1 MISVAIDGPGGAGKS
16 TIAKAAA
23 SRLSFIYVDTGAL
36 YRSIGF
42 SALQR
47 GADIAD
53 EQAVSAVLPQLN
65 IEIKYVDG
73 AQHVFVNG
81 EDLGDKIR
89 TPEISMAASKVSQ
102 YPCVR
107 AFLLD
112 LQRDFAK
119 KYNVIMDGRDIGTV
133 VLPNAS
139 LKIYLTAS
147 AESRAQRRYK
157 ELCEKGESV
166 DYQSVLDDLN
176 RRDYED
182 THREIAPLKKA
193 DDATLLD
200 TSNMTL
206 DESINSVISM
216 IKAVIDSNN
225 SDNDGDSGNASD
237 SAKQSDENTAH
248 NSENT
253 NSSLKNDDTGLTF
266 KLKTGRNW
274 FTTILKIIVYP
285 IYRLLFWYS
294 VEGKENIPKNGGYIF
309 CSNHISTLDPAFW
322 VIALPRRVHFMAKE
336 ELFKNPVFGR
346 LLRALDVFAI
356 KRGSRDMSSLNFAS
370 DLVKS
375 GELLGIYPE
384 GTRSKDGKPGRAK
397 SGVAFLANVTGA
409 DVIPAAFICKN
420 NKKIV
425 PFRRFKMVIGKP
437 IPHSELAFD
446 TLAKDNLK
454 RVSSRIMSEI
464 TAIWEENQF

>member
-16 TIAKAAA
+16 TIAKASA
-23 SRLSFIYVDTGAL
+23 SSLSFIYVDTGAL
-36 YRSIGF
+36 YRSIGY
-42 SALQR
+42 SAISY
-47 GADIAD
+47 GADVAD
-53 EQAVSAVLPQLN
+53 EQAVTAVLPKLD

-102 YPCVR
+102 FKSVR

-182 THREIAPLKKA
+182 THREIAPLKQA
-193 DDATLLD
+193 DDAKLLD
-200 TSNMTL
+200 TSDMTL
-206 DESINSVISM
+206 DESINAVIDM
-216 IKAVIDSNN
+216 IKAVMD
-225 SDNDGDSGNASD
+225 SDNDSGNGTED
-237 SAKQSDENTAH
+237 KPTHDQNMPQSDT
-248 NSENT
+248 SKT
-253 NSSLKNDDTGLTF
+253 SLKNDDTGLTF

-274 FTTILKIIVYP
+274 FTTILKIIVFP

-294 VEGKENIPKNGGYIF
+294 IEGKENIPKKGGYIF
-309 CSNHISTLDPAFW
+309 CSNHVSTLDPAFW

-336 ELFKNPVFGR
+336 ELFKNPIGGR
-346 LLRALDVFAI
+346 FLRALDVFAI
-356 KRGSRDMSSLNFAS
+356 KRGSRDMSSINFAA
-370 DLVKS
+370 DLVKN

-397 SGVAFLANVTGA
+397 SGVAFIANATGA

-437 IPHSELAFD
+437 IPHSEIAFD
-446 TLAKDNLK
+446 TVAKDNLK
-454 RVSSRIMSEI
+454 RVSTRIMSEI
-464 TAIWEENQF
+464 TKIWEENQF

>member
-23 SRLSFIYVDTGAL
+23 NSLSFIYVDTGAL
-36 YRSIGF
+36 YRSIGY
-42 SALQR
+42 SAIKL

-53 EQAVSAVLPQLN
+53 EAAVTAVLNQLN
-65 IEIKYVDG
+65 IEIKYVSG

-89 TPEISMAASKVSQ
+89 TPEISTAASKVSQ
-102 YPCVR
+102 YKSVR

-112 LQRDFAK
+112 LQRSFAE

-133 VLPNAS
+133 VLPNAT

-166 DYQSVLDDLN
+166 DFQSVLDDLN
-176 RRDYED
+176 KRDYED

-193 DDATLLD
+193 DDAKLLD
-200 TSNMTL
+200 TSDMSL
-206 DESINSVISM
+206 QESIDSVINM
-216 IKAVIDSNN
+216 IKAVMNDDSNGGAHKHEHTMPKTES
-225 SDNDGDSGNASD
+225 SDG
-237 SAKQSDENTAH
+237 K
-248 NSENT
+248 
-253 NSSLKNDDTGLTF
+253 LKNDDTGLSF
-266 KLKTGRNW
+266 ELKTGRNW

-285 IYRLLFWYS
+285 IYRLLFWYT
-294 VEGKENIPKNGGYIF
+294 VEGRENIPKDGGYIF
-309 CSNHISTLDPAFW
+309 CSNHVSTLDPAFW

-336 ELFKNPVFGR
+336 ELFKNPIFGR
-346 LLRALDVFAI
+346 FLRALDVFAI
-356 KRGSRDMSSLNFAS
+356 KRGSRDMSSINFAA
-370 DLVKS
+370 DLVKN

-397 SGVAFLANVTGA
+397 SGVAFLANATGA

-437 IPHSELAFD
+437 IPNSELAFD
-446 TLAKDNLK
+446 KVAKDNLK
-454 RVSSRIMSEI
+454 RVSTRIMSEI
-464 TAIWEENQF
+464 TSIWEENQF

>member
-23 SRLSFIYVDTGAL
+23 KSLSFIYVDTGAL
-36 YRSIGF
+36 YRSIGYSVIAF
-42 SALQR
+42 
-47 GADIAD
+47 GADVAD
-53 EQAVSAVLPQLN
+53 EQAVGAVLPKLN

-73 AQHVFVNG
+73 AQHVFVND

-102 YPCVR
+102 YKRVR
-107 AFLLD
+107 EYLLD
-112 LQRDFAK
+112 LQRGFAK

-157 ELCEKGESV
+157 ELCEKGEKVEFS
-166 DYQSVLDDLN
+166 DVLDDLN

-182 THREIAPLKKA
+182 MHREIAPLKKA
-193 DDATLLD
+193 DDAKLLD

-206 DESINSVISM
+206 DESIN
-216 IKAVIDSNN
+216 AVIDMIKTVINN
-225 SDNDGDSGNASD
+225 DNNGDVDKPTPVPTAPRTTDG
-237 SAKQSDENTAH
+237 T
-248 NSENT
+248 
-253 NSSLKNDDTGLTF
+253 LKNDDTGLTF

-274 FTTILKIIVYP
+274 LTTVLKIIVYP

-294 VEGKENIPKNGGYIF
+294 LEGKENIPKEGGYIF
-309 CSNHISTLDPAFW
+309 CSNHVSTLDPAFW

-336 ELFKNPVFGR
+336 ELFKNPIAGR
-346 LLRALDVFAI
+346 FLRALDVFAI
-356 KRGSRDMSSLNFAS
+356 KRGSRDMSSIKFAA
-370 DLVKS
+370 DIVKN

-397 SGVAFLANVTGA
+397 SGVAFLANATGA
-409 DVIPAAFICKN
+409 DVIPAAFICKG

-454 RVSSRIMSEI
+454 RVSARIMSEI
-464 TAIWEENQF
+464 TKIWEENQF

>member
-23 SRLSFIYVDTGAL
+23 SSLSFIYVDTGAL
-36 YRSIGF
+36 YRSIGY
-42 SALQR
+42 SAISL
-47 GADIAD
+47 GVDVAD
-53 EQAVSAVLPQLN
+53 EQAVAAVLPQLN

-73 AQHVFVNG
+73 SQHVFVNG
-81 EDLGDKIR
+81 EDLGEKIR
-89 TPEISMAASKVSQ
+89 TPEISMAASKVSK
-102 YPCVR
+102 YKSVR

-176 RRDYED
+176 CRDYED

-193 DDATLLD
+193 DNAKLLD

-206 DESINSVISM
+206 EESINAVIDM
-216 IKAVIDSNN
+216 IKAVMSECGNGGKLTNGHTAQTSAANETLQN
-225 SDNDGDSGNASD
+225 S
-237 SAKQSDENTAH
+237 
-248 NSENT
+248 
-253 NSSLKNDDTGLTF
+253 DTGLTF

-274 FTTILKIIVYP
+274 LTTILKIVVYP
-285 IYRLLFWYS
+285 IYRLLFRYS
-294 VEGKENIPKNGGYIF
+294 LEGKENIPKKGGCIF
-309 CSNHISTLDPAFW
+309 CSNHVSALDPAFW

-336 ELFKNPVFGR
+336 ELFKNPIGGR
-346 LLRALDVFAI
+346 FLRALDVFAI
-356 KRGSRDMSSLNFAS
+356 KRGSRDMSSINFAS
-370 DLVKS
+370 DLVKN

-397 SGVAFLANVTGA
+397 SGIAFIANATGA
-409 DVIPAAFICKN
+409 DVIPAAIICKD

-437 IPHSELAFD
+437 IPHSEIAFD

-454 RVSSRIMSEI
+454 RVSTRIMSEI
-464 TAIWEENQF
+464 TKIWEENQF